1 MKKVLFSLLFV
12 AMMFSV
18 VSAQEAV
25 DKTLAVVNGEPLM
38 SSDYNKIAAP
48 IIEQQRQAMPASEQ
62 TEAKLNELKNK
73 ILEEKVNQILL
84 VQEAKKAK
92 IKIVKREIDEAL
104 LQVKKRFA
112 SEDAFAEELKK
123 EGLNQIQFE
132 KKLEEQLMS
141 MRFIESVMKS
151 KVTQPSEADVKKFY
165 DNVRKKMAGE
175 KLGLSAQDEEVV
187 AYVANLLKRM
197 SSEQVRLRQIFVKC
211 PKNATPEE
219 LKAAQSRV
227 ANIKKELTKG
237 QISFADLSEKYSED
251 NLLKQRKGD
260 MGLVVK
266 GDLAKE
272 IDSVV
277 FTLNVGEW
285 TKDAIKTD
293 FGYHF
298 LRVEEKKANSV
309 FTFDDVKKD
318 LAEVLYQQ
326 NMKKSYDAWITDLRS
341 KANIKINQVW

>member
-38 SSDYNKIAAP
+38 SSDYNKIAMP
-48 IIEQQRQAMPASEQ
+48 IIEQQRMAMPASEQ

-112 SEDAFAEELKK
+112 SEDTFKEELKK

-141 MRFIESVMKS
+141 MKFIESVIKS
-151 KVTQPSEADVKKFY
+151 KVTHPSEADVKKFY
-165 DNVRKKMAGE
+165 DNVKKKMAGE
-175 KLGLSAQDEEVV
+175 KLGLAPQDEEVM
-187 AYVANLLKRM
+187 AGIASELKKA
-197 SSEQVRLRQIFVKC
+197 SSEQVRLRLIFVKC
-211 PKNATPEE
+211 PKDSTPEE
-219 LKAAQSRV
+219 VKAAQNRV

-251 NLLKQRKGD
+251 KLLKQTKGD
-260 MGLVVK
+260 MGLVAK
-266 GDLAKE
+266 GFLPTE
-272 IDSVV
+272 IDNAV

-298 LRVEEKKANSV
+298 LRVEEKKVATV
-309 FTFDDVKKD
+309 LTFDDVKKD
-318 LAEVLYQQ
+318 LAELLYRQ
-326 NMKKSYDAWITDLRS
+326 NMGKAYDAWINDLRS

>member
-1 MKKVLFSLLFV
+1 MKKALFGLLVLAITSGAVL
-12 AMMFSV
+12 
-18 VSAQEAV
+18 AQEAV

-38 SSDYNKIAAP
+38 SSEYNKIATP
-48 IIEQQRQAMPASEQ
+48 IIEQQRMAMPASEQ

-84 VQEAKKAK
+84 VQEAKKSK
-92 IKIVKREIDEAL
+92 IKVVKREIDEAL
-104 LQVKKRFA
+104 LQVKKRFPNEA
-112 SEDAFAEELKK
+112 AFTEELKK
-123 EGLNQIQFE
+123 EGLTQIQFE

-141 MRFIESVMKS
+141 MRFIEGVMKS
-151 KVTQPSEADVKKFY
+151 KVKQPSEDDVKKFY

-175 KLGLSAQDEEVV
+175 KLGLAPQDEEVV

-211 PKNATPEE
+211 PKNSTPEE
-219 LKAAQSRV
+219 LKAAQNRV
-227 ANIKKELTKG
+227 ANIKKELLKG
-237 QISFADLSEKYSED
+237 QMSFADLSEKYSED
-251 NLLKQRKGD
+251 NILKQRKGD

-272 IDSVV
+272 IDGVV
-277 FTLNVGEW
+277 FNLNVGEW
-285 TKDAIKTD
+285 TKDAVKTD

-298 LRVEEKKANSV
+298 LRVEEKKAASV

-318 LAEVLYQQ
+318 LGEVLYQQ
-326 NMKKSYDAWITDLRS
+326 NMKKAYDVWIAELRA
-341 KANIKINQVW
+341 KASIKINQIW

>member
-1 MKKVLFSLLFV
+1 MKKALFSLLFV
-12 AMMFSV
+12 AIMSGIV
-18 VSAQEAV
+18 CAQEAV
-25 DKTLAVVNGEPLM
+25 DKTLAVINGEPLM
-38 SSDYNKIAAP
+38 SSDYNKIAMP
-48 IIEQQRQAMPASEQ
+48 IIEQQRMSMPASEQ
-62 TEAKLNELKNK
+62 TEAKLNDLKNK

-112 SEDAFAEELKK
+112 SEEAFKEELKK

-141 MRFIESVMKS
+141 MRFVESVMKS
-151 KVTQPSEADVKKFY
+151 KVLQPSEADVKSFY
-165 DNVRKKMAGE
+165 DNVKKEMAGE
-175 KLGLSAQDEEVV
+175 KLDLPAQDEEVV
-187 AYVANLLKRM
+187 TYVANLLKRM

-227 ANIKKELTKG
+227 ANIKKELAKG
-237 QISFADLSEKYSED
+237 EISFADLSEKYSED
-251 NLLKQRKGD
+251 NVLKQRKGD

-272 IDSVV
+272 IDNVV

-285 TKDAIKTD
+285 TKDAIRTD

-298 LRVEEKKANSV
+298 LRVEEKKAASV
-309 FTFDDVKKD
+309 FTFDDVRKD

-326 NMKKSYDAWITDLRS
+326 NMKKAYDIWIAGLRS
-341 KANIKINQVW
+341 KASIKINQVW

>member
-12 AMMFSV
+12 AMMFGV

-38 SSDYNKIAAP
+38 SSDYNKIAMP
-48 IIEQQRQAMPASEQ
+48 IIEQQRMAMPASEQ

-73 ILEEKVNQILL
+73 ILEEKVNQMLL
-84 VQEAKKAK
+84 IQEAKKAK

-112 SEDAFAEELKK
+112 SEDAFKEELKK

-151 KVTQPSEADVKKFY
+151 KVKQPSEDDVKKFY
-165 DNVRKKMAGE
+165 DNVKKKMTGAD
-175 KLGLSAQDEEVV
+175 LGLAPQDEEVV

-211 PKNATPEE
+211 PKDAKPED
-219 LKAAQSRV
+219 LKAAQNRV
-227 ANIKKELTKG
+227 ANIKKELAKG

-272 IDSVV
+272 IDGVV

-298 LRVEEKKANSV
+298 LRVEEKKASSA

-326 NMKKSYDAWITDLRS
+326 NMKKSYDAWISELRA

>member
-1 MKKVLFSLLFV
+1 MKKALFGLLFV
-12 AMMFSV
+12 AVLFGAAN
-18 VSAQEAV
+18 AQEAV

-38 SSDYNKIAAP
+38 SSEYNKIADP
-48 IIEQQRQAMPASEQ
+48 IIEQQRTAMPASEQ
-62 TEAKLNELKNK
+62 TEAKINDLKNK

-84 VQEAKKAK
+84 IQEAKKAK
-92 IKIVKREIDEAL
+92 IKIVKREVDEAL
-104 LQVKKRFA
+104 LQVKKRFP
-112 SEDAFAEELKK
+112 SEDTFKAELKK
-123 EGLNQIQFE
+123 EGLTQIQFE

-141 MRFIESVMKS
+141 MRFIESTMKS
-151 KVTQPSEADVKKFY
+151 KVKQPAEEDVKKFY

-175 KLGLSAQDEEVV
+175 KLALAPQDDEVV
-187 AYVANLLKRM
+187 TYVANLLKRM

-211 PKNATPEE
+211 PKDSKPEE
-219 LKAAQSRV
+219 LKAAQARV
-227 ANIKKELTKG
+227 ANIKKELAKG

-285 TKDAIKTD
+285 TKEAIRTD

-298 LRVEEKKANSV
+298 LRVEEKKANTA

-318 LAEVLYQQ
+318 LTEVLYQQ
-326 NMKKSYDAWITDLRS
+326 NMKKTYDSWIAELRA
-341 KANIKINQVW
+341 KANIKINQIW